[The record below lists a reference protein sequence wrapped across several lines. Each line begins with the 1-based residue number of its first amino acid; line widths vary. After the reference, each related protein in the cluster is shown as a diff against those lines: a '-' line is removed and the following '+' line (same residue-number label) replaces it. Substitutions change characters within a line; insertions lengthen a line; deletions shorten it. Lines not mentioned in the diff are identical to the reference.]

1 MIVARSLDELGD
13 RMRPSAV
20 TIGKFNAIHRGH
32 LEMIG
37 RARQIA
43 EERGLHSVVV
53 TFDRHPASLLNPD
66 SVPMDI
72 TGPSRRVE
80 LIGHTGVEACLVL
93 PFTDELASL
102 SPADFVSHVVS
113 EGLGAQ
119 CVIVGK
125 DFRFGHQA
133 EGDVDT
139 LRELGTRHG
148 FDVVVVDDVSD
159 ESGDR
164 ISTSLVRRFILGGDV
179 TSAARVLGRTHAMQG
194 EVVHGEAKGREF
206 GYPTANLSREAT
218 GMMPADGVYAGW
230 LITEDGNRYPSA
242 ISVGNNPTIE
252 GERDRVVEAHCFVP
266 PGDLYGQIVVIEFV
280 DYIRGMLN
288 FDSLD
293 DLIWQMGKDV
303 ETISLRLGVSA

>member
-1 MIVARSLDELGD
+1 MIVARSVAELGD
-13 RMRPSAV
+13 RMQPSAI

-32 LEMIG
+32 VEMI
-37 RARQIA
+37 RRTRLIA

-53 TFDRHPASLLNPD
+53 TFDRHPASLLNPE
-66 SVPMDI
+66 SVPVDI

-80 LIGHTGVEACLVL
+80 LIGETGVEACLVL
-93 PFTDELASL
+93 PFSDELASL
-102 SPADFVSHVVS
+102 SPADFVSHIVS

-125 DFRFGHQA
+125 DFRFGHHA
-133 EGDVDT
+133 EGDVGT
-139 LRELGTRHG
+139 LRELGVLHG

-164 ISTSLVRRFILGGDV
+164 ISSSLVRRLILDGDV
-179 TSAARVLGRTHAMQG
+179 AGAARVLGRPHAMQG
-194 EVVHGEAKGREF
+194 EVVHGEKKGREL
-206 GYPTANLSREAT
+206 GYPTANLSRNAT

-230 LITEDGNRYPSA
+230 LIAEDGERYPVA
-242 ISVGNNPTIE
+242 ISVGTNPTIE

-280 DYIRGMLN
+280 DYIRGMLK

-303 ETISLRLGVSA
+303 ETISERLGVSS

>member
-1 MIVARSLDELGD
+1 MIVARSLAELGH
-13 RMRPSAV
+13 RMKPSAITV
-20 TIGKFNAIHRGH
+20 GKFNAIHRGH
-32 LEMIG
+32 VEMIQKT
-37 RARQIA
+37 RQIA
-43 EERGLHSVVV
+43 EDRGLHAVVV
-53 TFDRHPASLLNPD
+53 TFDRHPASLFTPD
-66 SVPMDI
+66 SVPLDI
-72 TGPSRRVE
+72 TGASRRVE
-80 LIGHTGVEACLVL
+80 LIGQTGVEACLVL

-102 SPADFVSHVVS
+102 SPADFVSQIVND
-113 EGLGAQ
+113 GLGAQ

-125 DFRFGHQA
+125 DFRFGHNA

-139 LRELGTRHG
+139 LRKLGTLHG

-164 ISTSLVRRFILGGDV
+164 ISSSLVRRFIIGGDV

-194 EVVHGEAKGREF
+194 EVVHGEAKGREL

-218 GMMPADGVYAGW
+218 GLMPADGVYAGW
-230 LITEDGNRYPSA
+230 LITEDGSRYPAA
-242 ISVGNNPTIE
+242 ISVGTNPTIE
-252 GERDRVVEAHCFVP
+252 GERDRVVEAHCIRP

-280 DYIRGMLN
+280 DYIRGMLK

-303 ETISLRLGVSA
+303 DTILLRLGVSV

>member
-13 RMRPSAV
+13 VMRPSAV

-37 RARQIA
+37 RSRQIA
-43 EERGLHSVVV
+43 EERGLHAVVV
-53 TFDRHPASLLNPD
+53 TFDRHPASLFTPD
-66 SVPMDI
+66 SVPLDI
-72 TGPSRRVE
+72 TGAQRRVE

-93 PFTDELASL
+93 PFTAEIASL
-102 SPADFVSHVVS
+102 SPADFVSHILI

-125 DFRFGHQA
+125 DFRFGHRA
-133 EGDVDT
+133 AGDVDT
-139 LRELGTRHG
+139 LRELGAAHG
-148 FDVVVVDDVSD
+148 FDVVLVDDVTD
-159 ESGDR
+159 ESGNR
-164 ISTSLVRRFILGGDV
+164 IASSLVRRFIIGGDV
-179 TSAARVLGRTHAMQG
+179 ASAAHALGRTHAMQG

-206 GYPTANLSREAT
+206 GYPTANLSKNAT
-218 GMMPADGVYAGW
+218 GLMPGDGVYAGW

-252 GERDRVVEAHCFVP
+252 GERERVVEAHCFVP

-280 DYIRGMLN
+280 DYIRGMLK
-288 FDSLD
+288 FDDLD

-303 ETISLRLGVSA
+303 ETIAARLGVSV

>member
-32 LEMIG
+32 VEMIG

-43 EERGLHSVVV
+43 KERELHSVVV
-53 TFDRHPASLLNPD
+53 TFDRHPASLFAPE
-66 SVPMDI
+66 SVPADI
-72 TGPSRRVE
+72 TGANRRVE
-80 LIGHTGVEACLVL
+80 LIGQTGVDACLVL
-93 PFTDELASL
+93 PFTDELANL
-102 SPADFVSHVVS
+102 SPADFVSHTLV
-113 EGLGAQ
+113 EGLGAK

-125 DFRFGHQA
+125 DFRFGHRA

-139 LRELGTRHG
+139 LRELGTLHG
-148 FDVVVVDDVSD
+148 FDVVMVDDVTD
-159 ESGDR
+159 DSGDR
-164 ISTSLVRRFILGGDV
+164 IASSLVRRFIIGGDV
-179 TSAARVLGRTHAMQG
+179 ASAARVLGRTHAMRG
-194 EVVHGEAKGREF
+194 EIVHGEAKGREF
-206 GYPTANLSREAT
+206 GYPTANLSRDAT
-218 GMMPADGVYAGW
+218 GMMPGDGVYAGW

-280 DYIRGMLN
+280 DYIRGMLK
-288 FDSLD
+288 FDELD

-303 ETISLRLGVSA
+303 ETISVRLGVSV

>member
-1 MIVARSLDELGD
+1 MIVARSLAELGD
-13 RMRPSAV
+13 RMQPSV
-20 TIGKFNAIHRGH
+20 ITIGKFNAIHRGH
-32 LEMIG
+32 VEMI
-37 RARQIA
+37 RRTLHIA
-43 EERGLHSVVV
+43 EERDLHSVVV

-80 LIGHTGVEACLVL
+80 LIGDIGVEACLVL
-93 PFTDELASL
+93 PFTDDLAGL
-102 SPADFVSHVVS
+102 SPADFVSHIVS

-119 CVIVGK
+119 CVVVGK
-125 DFRFGHQA
+125 DFRFGHRA

-148 FDVVVVDDVSD
+148 FDVVVVDDVLD

-164 ISTSLVRRFILGGDV
+164 ISTSLVRRLIIGGDV
-179 TSAARVLGRTHAMQG
+179 SGAARVLGRTHAMHG
-194 EVVHGEAKGREF
+194 VVVHGEKKGREL
-206 GYPTANLSREAT
+206 GYPTANLSRDAT

-230 LITEDGNRYPSA
+230 LIAEDGNRYPVA
-242 ISVGNNPTIE
+242 ISVGTNPTIE
-252 GERDRVVEAHCFVP
+252 GERDRVVEAHCFTP

-280 DYIRGMLN
+280 DYIRGMLK

-303 ETISLRLGVSA
+303 ETISLRLGVSH

>member
-1 MIVARSLDELGD
+1 MIVARSLAELGD
-13 RMRPSAV
+13 RMQPSAI

-32 LEMIG
+32 VEMIL
-37 RARQIA
+37 RTRHIA

-53 TFDRHPASLLNPD
+53 TFDRHPASLLNPE

-80 LIGHTGVEACLVL
+80 LIGETRVEACLVL

-102 SPADFVSHVVS
+102 SPADFVSHIVS
-113 EGLGAQ
+113 QGLGAQ

-125 DFRFGHQA
+125 DFRFGHGA

-139 LRELGTRHG
+139 LRELGTHHG

-164 ISTSLVRRFILGGDV
+164 ISTSLVRQLILDGDV
-179 TSAARVLGRTHAMQG
+179 ASAARVLGRTHAMQG
-194 EVVHGEAKGREF
+194 EVVHGEKKGREL
-206 GYPTANLSREAT
+206 GYPTANLSRDAT

-230 LITEDGNRYPSA
+230 LIAEDGERYPVA
-242 ISVGNNPTIE
+242 ISVGTNPTIE
-252 GERDRVVEAHCFVP
+252 GERDRVVEAHCFTP

-280 DYIRGMLN
+280 DYIRGMLK
-288 FDSLD
+288 FESLD
-293 DLIWQMGKDV
+293 DLIWQMGADV
-303 ETISLRLGVSA
+303 ETISSRLGVSS

>member
-1 MIVARSLDELGD
+1 MIVARSVAELGD
-13 RMRPSAV
+13 RMQPSVV

-32 LEMIG
+32 VEMI
-37 RARQIA
+37 RRTRLIA

-66 SVPMDI
+66 SVPVDI

-80 LIGHTGVEACLVL
+80 LIGETGVEACLVL
-93 PFTDELASL
+93 PFSDELASL
-102 SPADFVSHVVS
+102 SPADFVSHIVS

-125 DFRFGHQA
+125 DFRFGHHA
-133 EGDVDT
+133 EGDVGT
-139 LRELGTRHG
+139 LRELGVLHG

-164 ISTSLVRRFILGGDV
+164 ISSSLVRRLILDGDV
-179 TSAARVLGRTHAMQG
+179 AGAARVLGRTHAMQG
-194 EVVHGEAKGREF
+194 EVVHGEKKGREL
-206 GYPTANLSREAT
+206 GYPTANLSRNAT

-230 LITEDGNRYPSA
+230 LIAEDGERYPVA
-242 ISVGNNPTIE
+242 ISVGTNPTIE

-280 DYIRGMLN
+280 DYIRGMLK

-303 ETISLRLGVSA
+303 ETISERLGVSS

>member
-1 MIVARSLDELGD
+1 MIVACSLAELGD
-13 RMRPSAV
+13 RMQPSAV

-32 LEMIG
+32 VEMI
-37 RARQIA
+37 RKTRDIA

-93 PFTDELASL
+93 PFTDELANL
-102 SPADFVSHVVS
+102 SPADFVTHIVS

-125 DFRFGHQA
+125 DFRFGHRA

-148 FDVVVVDDVSD
+148 FDVVMVDDVTD

-164 ISTSLVRRFILGGDV
+164 IASSLVRRFIIGGDV
-179 TSAARVLGRTHAMQG
+179 TSAARVLGRTHAMRG
-194 EVVHGEAKGREF
+194 EIVHGEAKGREF
-206 GYPTANLSREAT
+206 GYPTANLSKDAT
-218 GMMPADGVYAGW
+218 GMMPGDGVYAGW

-252 GERDRVVEAHCFVP
+252 GERERVVEAHCFVP

-280 DYIRGMLN
+280 DYIRGMLK
-288 FDSLD
+288 FDDLD

-303 ETISLRLGVSA
+303 ENIAVRLGVAV